1 MNARTATDI
10 IAISELLRQPYALD
24 PGSLEYLVEQADT
37 LPGGPVQ
44 TVCALLGSNSLSA
57 LEWENLENCT
67 RHAARQE
74 SVRRAL
80 ERSAKRK
87 GRCPKSHQAW
97 LRRVLAGERKASQ
110 ISRAPAKETVTTA
123 SPTVQTLRSRHLD
136 LSSLEGSIDEFP
148 EVIDRLGAL
157 REGPQSIDIGLAGF
171 TYASALAVVA
181 QWILANDLVGNY
193 AFLDCPHQMRK
204 YLENIRFNE
213 ALINPKIVVSPDPMD
228 WAVGLTRI
236 NRELPTEK
244 VTEKI
249 VDILTTFINPK
260 PDDRSAL
267 SVLISEMIENVHRH
281 ANAQVDG
288 FAVAQVYPKRLKM
301 GITLVDAGIGVR
313 SRFE

>member
-1 MNARTATDI
+1 M
-10 IAISELLRQPYALD
+10 
-24 PGSLEYLVEQADT
+24 
-37 LPGGPVQ
+37 
-44 TVCALLGSNSLSA
+44 
-57 LEWENLENCT
+57 
-67 RHAARQE
+67 
-74 SVRRAL
+74 
-80 ERSAKRK
+80 
-87 GRCPKSHQAW
+87 
-97 LRRVLAGERKASQ
+97 
-110 ISRAPAKETVTTA
+110 
-123 SPTVQTLRSRHLD
+123 
-136 LSSLEGSIDEFP
+136 EGSIDEFP